1 MTDKFRSAVRLALAS
16 SMRGLSIEQQADA
29 LEFLC
34 ANAGY
39 CPSFNLG
46 LECPAEKG
54 NICRGISR
62 ETWLAYFEKQ
72 SAESLEDAMLL
83 EKKQAAAR
91 RRGAQRISGGPS
103 MTAEQWLADLEGK
116 AKAATPGPWEIGV
129 CLDMGTVRQIDGSI
143 LADCRLTTDDGIYNA
158 AFISSADPTTVLRL
172 VAMVRWLAGQSDYLC
187 PPDKFRTI
195 DCSETSEEL
204 YPCKRC
210 WTSAAYAATE
220 DRHD

>member
-54 NICRGISR
+54 NTCRGISR

-103 MTAEQWLADLEGK
+103 MTAEQWLADLE
-116 AKAATPGPWEIGV
+116 AKANVAIKGEPLVRGAWD
-129 CLDMGTVRQIDGSI
+129 LDIFHE
-143 LADCRLTTDDGIYNA
+143 A
-158 AFISSADPTTVLRL
+158 ANPAAVLRL
-172 VAMVRWLAGQSDYLC
+172 VAMVRWLSVHFPGVVRPCAGYYKC
-187 PPDKFRTI
+187 FRGDTTKCEG
-195 DCSETSEEL
+195 DADAE
-204 YPCKRC
+204 C
-210 WTSAAYAATE
+210 WITAAYVATE
-220 DRHD
+220 DRHDQD